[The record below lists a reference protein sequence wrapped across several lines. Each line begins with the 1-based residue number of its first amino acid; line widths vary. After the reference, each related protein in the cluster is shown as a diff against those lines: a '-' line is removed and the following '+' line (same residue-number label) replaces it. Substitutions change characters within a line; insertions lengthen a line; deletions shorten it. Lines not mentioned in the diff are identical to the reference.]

1 MFGCRDRR
9 ILFLKEKSMS
19 TFKGTYTAL
28 VTPFKNGLVDAEAFA
43 ALIERQI
50 AAGLEGI
57 VPVGTTGESPTL
69 NHEEHLRVI
78 ELAVQLAKGRTRVI
92 AGTGSNST
100 AEAIE
105 YTQAAEELGAN
116 AALLVA
122 PYYNKPTQHGIYE
135 HFMAVARSTELP
147 LVLYSIPGR
156 CGIEISVET
165 TAKLARDAKNIVAIK
180 EAGGSVDRVSKL
192 RQALPDDFD
201 ILSGDDG
208 LTLPFMSVGARGVIS
223 VASNLIPAEVKSLV
237 DSALAGDF
245 QRAETIHRKYYGVFT
260 DLFIESNPVP
270 VKAAMAAKGWM
281 TEEVRSPLVGLL
293 PENREKLFNTLKAAQ
308 VN

>member
-1 MFGCRDRR
+1 M
-9 ILFLKEKSMS
+9 
-19 TFKGTYTAL
+19 FKGTYTAL
-28 VTPFKNGLVDAEAFA
+28 VTPFKKGLVDAEAFT

-78 ELAVQLAKGRTRVI
+78 ELAVQAAKGRTKVI

-105 YTQAAEELGAN
+105 YTQAAEKLGAD

-122 PYYNKPTQHGIYE
+122 PYYNKPTQHGLYE
-135 HFMAVARSTELP
+135 HFMSIARATDLP
-147 LVLYSIPGR
+147 LILYSIPGR
-156 CGIEISVET
+156 CGIEIGVDT

-180 EAGGSVDRVSKL
+180 EAGGSVDRVSRL
-192 RQALPDDFD
+192 RQVLPDGFD
-201 ILSGDDG
+201 ILSGDDS
-208 LTLPFMSVGARGVIS
+208 LTVPFMSVGAVGVIS
-223 VASNLIPAEVKSLV
+223 VASNLIPAEVKALV
-237 DSALAGDF
+237 DAARDGNYVLA
-245 QRAETIHRKYYGVFT
+245 EKMHRKYYGVFT

-270 VKAAMAAKGWM
+270 VKAAMEAKGWM
-281 TEEVRSPLVGLL
+281 TGEVRPPLAGLL
-293 PENREKLFNTLKAAQ
+293 PANREKLFATLAAAGL
-308 VN
+308 

>member
-1 MFGCRDRR
+1 M
-9 ILFLKEKSMS
+9 
-19 TFKGTYTAL
+19 FKGTYTAL

-50 AAGLEGI
+50 AAGIEGI

-78 ELAVQLAKGRTRVI
+78 ELAVQLAKGRTHVM

-105 YTQAAEELGAN
+105 YTQAAEKIGAD

-122 PYYNKPTQHGIYE
+122 PYYNKPTQHGLFE
-135 HFMAVARSTELP
+135 HFMAISRATDLP

-156 CGIEISVET
+156 CGIEIGVET
-165 TAKLARDAKNIVAIK
+165 TARLAREAKNIVAIK
-180 EAGGSVDRVSKL
+180 EAGGSVDRVSRL
-192 RQALPDDFD
+192 RQAVPDGFA
-201 ILSGDDG
+201 IMSGDDS
-208 LTLPFMSVGARGVIS
+208 LTVPFMSVGATGVVS
-223 VASNLIPAEVKSLV
+223 VASNLMPAEVKSLV
-237 DSALAGDF
+237 DAAASGDYRLA
-245 QRAETIHRKYYGVFT
+245 ESLHRKYFGVFT

-281 TEEVRSPLVGLL
+281 TEEVRAPLAGLL
-293 PENREKLFNTLKAAQ
+293 PANREKLFATLKQAG
-308 VN
+308 VL

>member
-1 MFGCRDRR
+1 M
-9 ILFLKEKSMS
+9 
-19 TFKGTYTAL
+19 FKGTYTAL
-28 VTPFKNGLVDAEAFA
+28 VTPFQKGLVDAPAFT
-43 ALIERQI
+43 ALIERQV

-78 ELAVQLAKGRTRVI
+78 ELAVQAAKGRTQVI

-105 YTQAAEELGAN
+105 YTQAAEKLGAD

-122 PYYNKPTQHGIYE
+122 PYYNKPTQHGLYE
-135 HFMAVARSTELP
+135 HFMAIARATDLP
-147 LVLYSIPGR
+147 LILYSIPGR
-156 CGIEISVET
+156 CGIEIGVET

-180 EAGGSVDRVSKL
+180 EAGGSVDRVSRL
-192 RQALPDDFD
+192 RQVVPDGFA
-201 ILSGDDG
+201 ILSGDDS
-208 LTLPFMSVGARGVIS
+208 LTVPFMSVGAVGVIS
-223 VASNLIPAEVKSLV
+223 VASNLIPAEVKALV
-237 DSALAGDF
+237 DAARDGNYVLAE
-245 QRAETIHRKYYGVFT
+245 QMHRKFYGVFT

-281 TEEVRSPLVGLL
+281 TEEVRPPLAGLL
-293 PENREKLFNTLKAAQ
+293 PANREKLFATLAAAGL
-308 VN
+308 